1 LALCRLDFEERSKMK
16 KLIAIVLG
24 ILLAA
29 PATAEEVNRTLDA
42 ASNGRVHISNIA
54 GEVTVNGWSRDQVEV
69 TGELGRNVEELIFER
84 DGNKVIIKVKVPK
97 NSGRG
102 IDSDLHIQVPQGSSL
117 DVSTVSAD
125 IDVKK
130 VRGEQM
136 LETVSGDVD
145 TEGGESDV
153 SAEAVSG
160 DVTVNGQNKEA
171 NTRANTVSGDV
182 ILVRVAGVAD
192 AQSVS
197 GDVTVTEG
205 SFDRVDMNTVNGDI
219 LFRAGLR
226 DGGKLVTETVNG
238 SVDIEFVGK
247 VSGRFDIDTFNGDID
262 SCFGPKPERTSKYTP
277 GLELSFQE
285 GDGDARIKVSTL
297 NGDVSICQ

>member
-1 LALCRLDFEERSKMK
+1 MK

-182 ILVRVAGVAD
+182 ILVRVAGTAD

-238 SVDIEFVGK
+238 SVDIEFDGA

-262 SCFGPKPERTSKYTP
+262 NCFGPKPERTSKYTP

-285 GDGDARIKVSTL
+285 GDGDARVKVSTL
-297 NGDVSICQ
+297 NGDVSICR